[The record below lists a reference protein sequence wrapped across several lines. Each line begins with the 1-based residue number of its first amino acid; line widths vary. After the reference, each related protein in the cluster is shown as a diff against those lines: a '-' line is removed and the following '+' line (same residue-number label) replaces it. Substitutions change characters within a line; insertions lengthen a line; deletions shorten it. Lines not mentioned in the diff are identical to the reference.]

1 MDEDSVSIRD
11 GGGGVGKGNNYKRK
25 RGVDPLSVDSTVTSA
40 WLHLQP
46 LQCDCSSEAIQLQ
59 PNRAYTIG
67 RSNRHAHIVFRDPRV
82 SKQHCQILF
91 DASLLRLYLLNGAF
105 PLGSCCRHGRSCL
118 LHEFRGRLIKYRNE
132 DEDEDKDKDKE
143 SKQRVSSCK
152 GLGFR
157 SSFNGVFANGF
168 SIGKGLAMELSAGD
182 VVMLACTN
190 TSGLCTS
197 RSPVGFTVKS
207 IVIQEAAGR
216 ASQDVLSDSPRL
228 FAPLSIS
235 KSSKRIFSWSASDS
249 ESFRS
254 ECDDS
259 VGRAKTLLTC
269 CRRILDSDDPISYIR
284 RQIDP
289 YSYLDDENVCN
300 LLSSILSSKL
310 RGSSEL
316 KPPASGE
323 PQVMTRMT
331 CSRQQHSLCERLG
344 DRISKSLQE
353 TEKSPVSTVIPHQE
367 VTPSQASDHPLRSE
381 GAGVALDNVL
391 ETKNPEVSTL
401 NSADSKNLSLPN
413 NRGQSSCWN
422 KVFGPP
428 GQNFYLNRLVNM
440 DHSASVVHKVV
451 SLPELLHPVESI
463 TRMFTATFTSDVLW
477 FLSYCQIPAHLPLTI
492 ACHNAERCWSSTVE
506 NRSSVPYP
514 DFPNLVLVYPA
525 FPEAIAFGK
534 DCTKK
539 GIACHHPKLLVV
551 QREDSIRVIIT
562 SANLV
567 SKQWNNVTNTVW
579 WQDFP
584 RADLPDYSSL
594 FSQVHWKGSD
604 CNPRADFASQLAGFI
619 ATLLVDVPSQA
630 KWIDELTKYDFKRAS
645 GYLIASVPG
654 VHSYRTRF
662 VTELM
667 QFYPTTISRSS
678 SSGGRFLGS
687 VQASVVGV
695 RHLFRTRTDTKGA
708 QLRKLAAFL
717 GTPSHNVCRMSEVV
731 LRRNKNVPADS
742 NAVTVLV
749 PSLKNSSKEDCVQL
763 GFLPRNV
770 AKWVS
775 PLWDIDFFIFSGYIL
790 PKEALA
796 AAVGGTN
803 EKVHLILQVSQGPN
817 FQDMSKMMQPEHI
830 VALCSLV
837 ASLERCTGLWR
848 LEEVLD
854 RYKWPENLE
863 SDFIY
868 SASTIGSSVSPEFLS
883 SFSSA
888 AGKRS
893 TQSCDSDESDPEWGC
908 WSASQELKGPS
919 IRIVFPTINRVKNA
933 CNGVSTSKYILCFAE
948 RTWQRLKPLNI
959 IHDAVPLPSDRI
971 GQPMHVKVARRRFK
985 SKVDGS
991 SFGWVYCGSH
1001 NLSAAAWGRLIPNS
1015 SGSQVNGSEK
1025 GKRATSKLQVCNYE
1039 LGIIFIFPPPEHKS
1053 RSKESLACL
1062 DDIVLPFVTPS
1073 PKYGVGDRPATKLA
1087 MREASAELAE
1097 QQKETLQGAISTMEE
1112 AMEEIPDEEEDE
1124 HEDVEHVVQENEED
1138 AYAEILWSQVDSSQG
1153 C

>member
-1 MDEDSVSIRD
+1 MDEDSVSIMD

-25 RGVDPLSVDSTVTSA
+25 RGVNALSVDGTVTSA
-40 WLHLQP
+40 WLHLRP
-46 LQCDCSSEAIQLQ
+46 LQCDCSSETIQLQ

-82 SKQHCQILF
+82 SKQHCQIVF
-91 DASLLRLYLLNGAF
+91 DASLLRLYLLDGAF
-105 PLGSCCRHGRSCL
+105 PLDSCCRHGRSCL
-118 LHEFRGRLIKYRNE
+118 IHEFRGRLIKYR
-132 DEDEDKDKDKE
+132 DEDEE
-143 SKQRVSSCK
+143 SEQRVSSCK

-157 SSFNGVFANGF
+157 ASLNGVFANGF
-168 SIGKGLAMELSAGD
+168 RIGKGLAMELSAGD
-182 VVMLACTN
+182 VVTLACTN

-207 IVIQEAAGR
+207 IVIQEGAGR

-235 KSSKRIFSWSASDS
+235 KSSKRIFSLSANDS

-284 RQIDP
+284 RRIDP

-300 LLSSILSSKL
+300 LLSSKI
-310 RGSSEL
+310 RGSCEL
-316 KPPASGE
+316 KLPASGE
-323 PQVMTRMT
+323 PQAKTRMT
-331 CSRQQHSLCERLG
+331 CSRQRHSLCERLG
-344 DRISKSLQE
+344 DRISKSLGE
-353 TEKSPVSTVIPHQE
+353 TEKSPVSTVIPRQE
-367 VTPSQASDHPLRSE
+367 VTPSQASDDPLRSE
-381 GAGVALDNVL
+381 GAGIILDNVL

-401 NSADSKNLSLPN
+401 NSVDSKNLSLPN

-422 KVFGPP
+422 NVFGPP

-440 DHSASVVHKVV
+440 GHSASVLHKVV

-477 FLSYCQIPAHLPLTI
+477 
-492 ACHNAERCWSSTVE
+492 
-506 NRSSVPYP
+506 
-514 DFPNLVLVYPA
+514 YPA

-594 FSQVHWKGSD
+594 FSQVHRKGSD

-654 VHSYRTRF
+654 VHSYRTCF

-667 QFYPTTISRSS
+667 QFYPTNISRSS

-717 GTPSHNVCRMSEVV
+717 GTPSHNACDMSEVV

-749 PSLKNSSKEDCVQL
+749 PSLNNSSKEDCVQL
-763 GFLPRNV
+763 GFLQRNV

-803 EKVHLILQVSQGPN
+803 EKVQLILHVSQGPN
-817 FQDMSKMMQPEHI
+817 FQDMSKTMQPEHI
-830 VALCSLV
+830 VALCSLI

-854 RYKWPENLE
+854 RYKWPDNLE

-868 SASTIGSSVSPEFLS
+868 SASSIGSSVSPEFLS
-883 SFSSA
+883 TFSSA

-908 WSASQELKGPS
+908 WSASHELKSPS

-933 CNGVSTSKYILCFAE
+933 CNGVSTSKCILCFAE

-959 IHDAVPLPSDRI
+959 IHDAVPHPSDRI

-1001 NLSAAAWGRLIPNS
+1001 NLSAAAWGRLISNS

-1025 GKRATSKLQVCNYE
+1025 GKHATSKLQVCNYE
-1039 LGIIFIFPPPEHKS
+1039 LGIIFIFPPPEPKS
-1053 RSKESLACL
+1053 RSKEGLACL
-1062 DDIVLPFVTPS
+1062 DDIVLPFVVPA

-1112 AMEEIPDEEEDE
+1112 AMEEIPDEEDE
-1124 HEDVEHVVQENEED
+1124 HEDVEHVVQENEEED
-1138 AYAEILWSQVDSSQG
+1138 AYAEILWSQ
-1153 C
+1153 